1 MSDAQ
6 TTWLAVIAI
15 AVALMAV
22 AQVALA
28 LIALRAAREMTG
40 TVAELRRD
48 LKPVID
54 KADRLVDEATRVA
67 SLASLQVERVDRLLA
82 NTVDRIDET
91 LSIVQS
97 AVIQPVRQGAAL
109 MAGLRAALSALRS
122 WQDRGR
128 HSRDDD
134 EALFVG

>member
-1 MSDAQ
+1 VSDGQ
-6 TTWLAVIAI
+6 TTWLAIIAI
-15 AVALMAV
+15 AVAVMAV
-22 AQVALA
+22 AQIMLA
-28 LIALRAAREMTG
+28 LTALRAAREMTA

-54 KADRLVDEATRVA
+54 KAHRLVDEATRVT

-82 NTVDRIDET
+82 GTAARIDET

-97 AVIQPVRQGAAL
+97 AVIRPVRQGAAL
-109 MAGLRAALSALRS
+109 LAGVRAALSALRS

-128 HSRDDD
+128 HSREDD

>member
-28 LIALRAAREMTG
+28 LIALRAAREMTA

>member
-1 MSDAQ
+1 MSDGQ
-6 TTWLAVIAI
+6 TVWLAVIAI
-15 AVALMAV
+15 AVAVMAAMQIAMALMA
-22 AQVALA
+22 LK
-28 LIALRAAREMTG
+28 AARELTA

-54 KADRLVDEATRVA
+54 KASRLVDEATRVT
-67 SLASLQVERVDRLLA
+67 SLAALQVERVDRLLA
-82 NTVDRIDET
+82 NTVERIDET
-91 LSIVQS
+91 LSVVQS
-97 AVIQPVRQGAAL
+97 AVIRPVQQGAAL

-122 WQDRGR
+122 WQDKGR

>member
-1 MSDAQ
+1 MSDGQ
-6 TTWLAVIAI
+6 TVWLAVIAI
-15 AVALMAV
+15 AVAVMAV
-22 AQVALA
+22 MQVVVALVA
-28 LIALRAAREMTG
+28 LKAAREMTL

-54 KADRLVDEATRVA
+54 KTSRLVDEATRVA

-82 NTVDRIDET
+82 NTVERIDET
-91 LSIVQS
+91 LSLVQT
-97 AVIQPVRQGAAL
+97 AVIRPVRQGAAL
-109 MAGLRAALSALRS
+109 VAGVRAALSALRA
-122 WQDRGR
+122 WQDKSR